1 LPFLLPDPIFLITS
15 EAKGKVIEMGKEM
28 KECLNRLELADY
40 LQSLSD
46 QLRQGSLEFGDRQ
59 WIVPE
64 EIWNE
69 IKLKEKKGY
78 IKAKISL
85 SWPTE
90 QDYDQEAKKELAEW
104 KESIKEVKKRLTDSY
119 KKVLQAAEQGQFP
132 DQQSMDEF
140 VKSSE
145 DFGKIADPDW
155 QEAMKFYLDHLA
167 NLQRA
172 VGNQDRETMLHELR
186 DLEIC
191 MIDCHRDFKYYPEK
205 LAKVKQ
211 GSQ

>member
-1 LPFLLPDPIFLITS
+1 M
-15 EAKGKVIEMGKEM
+15 ENKAKK
-28 KECLNRLELADY
+28 CLNRLEMADY
-40 LQSLSD
+40 LQSLSE
-46 QLRQGSLEFGDRQ
+46 QLRQGSLEAEGRQ
-59 WIVPE
+59 WTVPE

-90 QDYDQEAKKELAEW
+90 QEYDQASQKELAKW
-104 KESIKEVKKRLTDSY
+104 KKSMKEVKKRLTDSY

-155 QEAMKFYLDHLA
+155 QEAMKIYLDHLA

-172 VGNQDRETMLHELR
+172 VESQDREAMLHELR

-191 MIDCHRDFKYYPEK
+191 MIDCHRDFKNYPEK
-205 LAKVKQ
+205 LAEIKQ

>member
-1 LPFLLPDPIFLITS
+1 
-15 EAKGKVIEMGKEM
+15 MGKEM

-46 QLRQGSLEFGDRQ
+46 QLRKGSLEFGDRQ
-59 WIVPE
+59 WTVPE

-90 QDYDQEAKKELAEW
+90 QDYDQAAKKELAEW
-104 KESIKEVKKRLTDSY
+104 KESMKEVKKRLTGSY

-132 DQQSMDEF
+132 DQQVMDEF
-140 VKSSE
+140 TKSSQ
-145 DFGKIADPDW
+145 DLGKLADPEW
-155 QEAMKFYLDHLA
+155 QEAMQIYLDHLD

-172 VGNQDRETMLHELR
+172 VGNHDRETMLHELR
-186 DLEIC
+186 DLQIR
-191 MIDCHRDFKYYPEK
+191 MTDCHRDFKYYPEK
-205 LAKVKQ
+205 QAEVKQ

>member
-1 LPFLLPDPIFLITS
+1 M
-15 EAKGKVIEMGKEM
+15 ENKAKK
-28 KECLNRLELADY
+28 CLNRLEMADY
-40 LQSLSD
+40 LQSLSE
-46 QLRQGSLEFGDRQ
+46 QLRQGSLEAEGRQ
-59 WIVPE
+59 WTVPE

-90 QDYDQEAKKELAEW
+90 QEYDQASQKELAKW
-104 KESIKEVKKRLTDSY
+104 KKSMKEVKKRLTDSY

-155 QEAMKFYLDHLA
+155 QEAIKFYLDHLA

-172 VGNQDRETMLHELR
+172 VGSQDRETMLHELR

-191 MIDCHRDFKYYPEK
+191 MIDCHRDFKNYPEK
-205 LAKVKQ
+205 LAEIKQ

>member
-1 LPFLLPDPIFLITS
+1 
-15 EAKGKVIEMGKEM
+15 M

-46 QLRQGSLEFGDRQ
+46 QLRKGSLEFGDRQ
-59 WIVPE
+59 WTVPE

-90 QDYDQEAKKELAEW
+90 QDYDQNAKKELAEW
-104 KESIKEVKKRLTDSY
+104 KESMKEVKKRLTGSY
-119 KKVLQAAEQGQFP
+119 KEVLRAAEQGQFP
-132 DQQSMDEF
+132 DQSTMNGF
-140 VKSSE
+140 TKSSQ
-145 DFGKIADPDW
+145 DLGKLADPEW
-155 QEAMKFYLDHLA
+155 QEAMQIYLDHLA

-172 VGNQDRETMLHELR
+172 VENQDREALLHELR
-186 DLEIC
+186 DLKTR
-191 MIDCHRDFKYYPEK
+191 MIDCHRDFKYSPEK
-205 LAKVKQ
+205 LAEIKQ